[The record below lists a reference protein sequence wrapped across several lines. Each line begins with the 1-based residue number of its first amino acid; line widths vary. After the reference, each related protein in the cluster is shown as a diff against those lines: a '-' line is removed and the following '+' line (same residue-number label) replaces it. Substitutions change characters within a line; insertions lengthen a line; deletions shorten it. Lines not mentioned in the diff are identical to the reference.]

1 MEKYKVGDIIRGQIT
16 GIEKYGA
23 FVNVDPYYDG
33 LIHISEIAN
42 GFVKNV
48 SDYFKIGET
57 IFCRVVDVDED
68 NLQLKLSIRNLDY
81 KVSGKEK
88 KLIESKKGFYPL
100 KKMLPVWT
108 EEKLTEMNTK

>member
-1 MEKYKVGDIIRGQIT
+1 MEKYKVGDIIRGQIP

-57 IFCRVVDVDED
+57 VFCRVVDVDED
-68 NLQLKLSIRNLDY
+68 NLQLKLSIRNLD
-81 KVSGKEK
+81 
-88 KLIESKKGFYPL
+88 
-100 KKMLPVWT
+100 
-108 EEKLTEMNTK
+108 